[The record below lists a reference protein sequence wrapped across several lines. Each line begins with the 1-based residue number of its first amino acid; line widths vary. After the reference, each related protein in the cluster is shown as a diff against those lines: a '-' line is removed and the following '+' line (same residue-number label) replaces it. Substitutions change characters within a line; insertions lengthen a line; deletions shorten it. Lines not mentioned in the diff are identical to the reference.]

1 MSQRRSRAIVLG
13 GVLAGLVGCGDQ
25 PAASPQVERADQ
37 AYGGTATSSSAAV
50 VGRATYHGG
59 GWFGVR
65 YNPAQWPE
73 GHYRGPPLAPDGIA
87 RESEFTSSSS
97 HSVASG
103 RGWHAINTPVEPAVT
118 RGGFGSSGH
127 RFSSHS

>member
-25 PAASPQVERADQ
+25 PASLSQVDRADQ
-37 AYGGTATSSSAAV
+37 AYGGAATSSSAVPA
-50 VGRATYHGG
+50 GRTTYYGG

-65 YNPAQWPE
+65 YHPTQWPE

-87 RESEFTSSSS
+87 REEGRSSSSS
-97 HSVASG
+97 HSVATG

-118 RGGFGSSGH
+118 RGGFGSTGN